1 MLQDNHESLSLS
13 LKILATMSKRATISK
28 FSQCWKASRVE
39 RHSSLSHKWCFDG
52 ASTECTAAVITGIAR
67 LTTNL
72 PSFTVKSD
80 QLTRYISCPLAA
92 NEAEWGE
99 IGEKRSRQRSNVRTF
114 IPACFPLPFPAEGAN
129 VNTGSLDFEWLLHV
143 TALCE
148 FPSCRATTS
157 FASRLVI
164 KITEG
169 EGIYACKPDRHSRR
183 INHEAER
190 RGFARLVSYFASKLE
205 GVALQFIPP
214 PTFLSFLRGVLLFFS
229 LLSASRATLPLV
241 IRLHAPWDR
250 VRCVVDF

>member
-1 MLQDNHESLSLS
+1 MWTRVRLFRRASPSL
-13 LKILATMSKRATISK
+13 
-28 FSQCWKASRVE
+28 FQ
-39 RHSSLSHKWCFDG
+39 
-52 ASTECTAAVITGIAR
+52 
-67 LTTNL
+67 
-72 PSFTVKSD
+72 PS
-80 QLTRYISCPLAA
+80 
-92 NEAEWGE
+92 W
-99 IGEKRSRQRSNVRTF
+99 
-114 IPACFPLPFPAEGAN
+114 GAN
-129 VNTGSLDFEWLLHV
+129 VNTGSLDFEWLLRV

-241 IRLHAPWDR
+241 IRLRASWDR